1 MSRAG
6 EVLDNSAMESF
17 FSTLNLE
24 IYARATSRIIS
35 SSSLRGKVY
44 ILVIMVYKM
53 RTSGRVVWITG
64 LSGAG
69 KSTLAHEVV
78 MRLRLSG
85 EVVLMLDGDE
95 LREVFGAVKA
105 NAQNHGREGR
115 LALAMQ
121 YANLCRV
128 IAAQGFT
135 VVIAT
140 ISLFREVHAW
150 NRANLPGYFEVYLK
164 VPVEELRRRDPKGI
178 YRRFYAGELT
188 YVAGLDLPVD
198 EPEAADWV
206 VEFVPERP
214 VAHLAEDLLNRLDG
228 RNIA

>member
-1 MSRAG
+1 M
-6 EVLDNSAMESF
+6 F
-17 FSTLNLE
+17 
-24 IYARATSRIIS
+24 
-35 SSSLRGKVY
+35 
-44 ILVIMVYKM
+44 VI
-53 RTSGRVVWITG
+53 WITG

-78 MRLRLSG
+78 ARLRAAGDS
-85 EVVLMLDGDE
+85 VVMLDGDE
-95 LREVFGAVKA
+95 LREVFGAVAA

-121 YANLCRV
+121 YSHLCRV
-128 IAAQGFT
+128 IAAQGLT

-140 ISLFREVHAW
+140 ISLFREVHTW

-178 YRRFYAGELT
+178 YRRFDAGELT
-188 YVAGLDLPVD
+188 HVAGLDLPID

-206 VEFVPERP
+206 VEFLPERP
-214 VAHLAEDLLNRLDG
+214 VAILAEGLLNLLMKG
-228 RNIA
+228 SK